1 MMGDLKGDERGEPE
15 ATLFKSLNLMA
26 IAGTAILSFLIGLIV
41 LTYSHVD
48 FMKSVVIS
56 LVFSAVLTYL
66 RIKVQDRLS

>member
-26 IAGTAILSFLIGLIV
+26 VAGTAILSFLIGLIV
-41 LTYSHVD
+41 LTYSHVELT
-48 FMKSVVIS
+48 KSVVIS

-66 RIKVQDRLS
+66 RTKV